1 MPKKKREATWRNAG
15 DNPPNVY
22 HFIDHLDPQK
32 RMRVWENQQMDDV
45 IESLKPSNYL
55 TEFVR
60 YMKGCDN
67 LSRCYPIH
75 EELGHI
81 DEIRREF
88 WAKYQYKVKTV
99 IKPMIRKI
107 YRAEAKEDLKRMG
120 FL

>member
-1 MPKKKREATWRNAG
+1 MDKDHSVDAWRNAE
-15 DNPPNVY
+15 DHPHNRY
-22 HFIDHLDPQK
+22 YFIDHLDVQK
-32 RMRVWENQQMDDV
+32 RLRVWGTQQMNDV
-45 IESLKPSNYL
+45 IEALKPSNYL

-60 YMKGCDN
+60 FMKGCDN
-67 LSRCYPIH
+67 LSRAYPNH

-88 WAKYQYKVKTV
+88 WSRYQFKVKTV

-107 YRAEAKEDLKRMG
+107 YHREAMNDLKRMG